1 MKTFWNGFWDG
12 LAYTSALIFVVLC
25 IGAAIDYLKGYNG
38 DVVVKYDCRLAEISP
53 DYPVAVKN
61 ECRKLLQGFA
71 N

>member
-1 MKTFWNGFWDG
+1 MKAFLNGFV
-12 LAYTSALIFVVLC
+12 YCMALVFTVLC
-25 IGAAIDYLKGYNG
+25 IGAAIDYLRGYNG

-61 ECRKLLQGFA
+61 QCRKLLEGFA